1 MLKNLFGPSN
11 KPETTYM
18 LTFAIIFY
26 GMNAKAFGKQCSGLF
41 KITTTQ
47 GNDGKIETKP
57 PQS

>member
-1 MLKNLFGPSN
+1 
-11 KPETTYM
+11 M